1 VVIAMLIE
9 AKLERM
15 GLVLPEPMQP
25 PPGMIFPFVWV
36 RLAKGRAFVSGH
48 VAQNDDGSLAA
59 PLGKVGTEVTPEDG
73 YRSARR
79 VALAHL
85 GSLKR
90 ALGDLDRITAWLRVF
105 AMVNAAPGFNQT
117 PLVTNGY
124 SDLILEL
131 YGPEIG
137 AHARSSIGMMLPLN
151 APVNCEAEVEI
162 DGG

>member
-59 PLGKVGTEVTPEDG
+59 PLGKVGTE
-73 YRSARR
+73 
-79 VALAHL
+79 
-85 GSLKR
+85 
-90 ALGDLDRITAWLRVF
+90 
-105 AMVNAAPGFNQT
+105 
-117 PLVTNGY
+117 
-124 SDLILEL
+124 
-131 YGPEIG
+131 
-137 AHARSSIGMMLPLN
+137 
-151 APVNCEAEVEI
+151 
-162 DGG
+162 